1 MPEVSAEALNQVV
14 SQHDAVVPSPET
26 QWQDQVVMIR
36 RTATAAPA
44 VDGYGEA
51 SSKDLVTGKTDKSI
65 AIGGSAPPA
74 VPAGDPV
81 GDSGA
86 GK

>member
-1 MPEVSAEALNQVV
+1 VPESIWKQVPPR
-14 SQHDAVVPSPET
+14 HDEVVPSPET

-44 VDGYGEA
+44 DDGYGEA

-65 AIGGSAPPA
+65 ALGGSPSPA
-74 VPAGDPV
+74 APAGEPV
-81 GDSGA
+81 GDSG
-86 GK
+86 GGR